1 MTLLG
6 KHWWKRPIPIEDAF
20 ASRFF
25 LSLNIIVSIF
35 FAITFTFPTGYHERL
50 VPFINPENGEKYSLF
65 MILLTKSQGRQKSF
79 QEAPGP
85 GSYKNFRVEI
95 LEKCLLVF

>member
-1 MTLLG
+1 MRLLG

-35 FAITFTFPTGYHERL
+35 FAITFTFSTGYHEKL
-50 VPFINPENGEKYSLF
+50 VPFINPENKEFFFETSPITIK
-65 MILLTKSQGRQKSF
+65 
-79 QEAPGP
+79 
-85 GSYKNFRVEI
+85 
-95 LEKCLLVF
+95 

>member
-1 MTLLG
+1 MRLLG

-35 FAITFTFPTGYHERL
+35 FAITFAFSTGYERL
-50 VPFINPENGEKYSLF
+50 IPFINFENEEKYFETSP
-65 MILLTKSQGRQKSF
+65 ITIK
-79 QEAPGP
+79 
-85 GSYKNFRVEI
+85 
-95 LEKCLLVF
+95 

>member
-1 MTLLG
+1 MIIIDWNIMTLLG
-6 KHWWKRPIPIEDAF
+6 KHWWKRPVPIEDVF

-50 VPFINPENGEKYSLF
+50 VPFIIPENGEKYSLF
-65 MILLTKSQGRQKSF
+65 MILHNGGNDSYIRQSQ
-79 QEAPGP
+79 
-85 GSYKNFRVEI
+85 
-95 LEKCLLVF
+95 L